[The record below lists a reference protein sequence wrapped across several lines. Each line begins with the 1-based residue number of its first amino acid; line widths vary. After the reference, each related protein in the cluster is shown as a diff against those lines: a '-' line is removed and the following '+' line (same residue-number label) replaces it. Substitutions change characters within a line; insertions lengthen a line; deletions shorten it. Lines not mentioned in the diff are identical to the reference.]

1 MPQSFDVILHLN
13 ECVSFSTDQ
22 AVPEDLQGKTFRVTK
37 IGSLVLNDFY
47 FNHEV
52 FTSYELQNEQGETIF
67 LTPFRFEEDEHD
79 KIRITKALTSE
90 EIKALFPD
98 EDPTTIFR
106 KSTDADDAQ
115 TIIIET
121 SRVPN
126 TLKNWLG
133 HSYYIDL
140 KDQSVSTASYID
152 YDPKNKK
159 NINSQSLLAKYPSQQ
174 YTLFQGD
181 YAIFFLEANFDLNH
195 SLLATLFLEES
206 NLERNPTT

>member
-1 MPQSFDVILHLN
+1 MPQSFDVTLHLN
-13 ECVSFSTDQ
+13 ERVSFSTDQ
-22 AVPEDLQGKTFRVTK
+22 AVPEDLQGKAFTVIR
-37 IGSLVLNDFY
+37 IGTLILNDFY

-52 FTSYELQNEQGETIF
+52 FTSYELQDEQGNTLF

-79 KIRITKALTSE
+79 KLRITKALTSQ
-90 EIKALFPD
+90 EIKALFPHD
-98 EDPTTIFR
+98 DPKVIFR

-115 TIIIET
+115 TIVIEA
-121 SRVPN
+121 SRVPS

-140 KDQSVSTASYID
+140 KDQSISAASYID

-181 YAIFFLEANFDLNH
+181 YALFFLEANFDLDH

-206 NLERNPTT
+206 SLERNPTT